1 MTLVNRPNVKH
12 AEVAAR
18 LRANPGEEM
27 PVGPYIDAT
36 SARVM
41 ARHVRDGG
49 LPAYQP
55 AGTFEARIVPSPAR
69 DGWLV
74 RARYVGGAS
83 C

>member
-12 AEVAAR
+12 AQVAAH
-18 LRANPGEEM
+18 LRAQPGKEM
-27 PVGPYIDAT
+27 PVGPYIDER
-36 SARVM
+36 SASVM

-55 AGTFEARIVPSPAR
+55 AGEFEARIAPSPNR

-74 RARYVGGAS
+74 HARYIGGAP
-83 C
+83 